1 MPSCDTAGIVALGQ
15 ATNEAYS
22 DEVAMALRVGT
33 HAAPTGWPSRAVAAP
48 RPRPC
53 GFLAPLRLRLCLV
66 SCACGLS
73 PPRNR
78 RAMSG
83 RQGGKLKP
91 LKQAKKQ
98 TKELDEDVGDVH

>member
-1 MPSCDTAGIVALGQ
+1 
-15 ATNEAYS
+15 
-22 DEVAMALRVGT
+22 MALHVGT
-33 HAAPTGWPSRAVAAP
+33 HAVGRPTLPRGGRGAAATL
-48 RPRPC
+48 RV
-53 GFLAPLRLRLCLV
+53 LAPLRLRLCLV
-66 SCACGLS
+66 SNTCGLS